1 MIPGNVEAF
10 VAEKVGEG
18 VIREVRS
25 MPMDQ
30 LGPGDVTIEV
40 SWSGVNYKDGLA
52 TVANGKVARISPLVP
67 GVDLAGVVVDPGSS
81 GLEPGTPVVVH
92 GNDLGTSHHG
102 GFARYAR
109 VPAEWV
115 LPLPDALSERE
126 AMTIG
131 TAGFTAGLSVQVL
144 ETRGGLLPGD
154 GPVLVT
160 GASGGVGSMA
170 VAILAARGYAVTA
183 STGKPESAVWLR
195 SLGADEVID
204 RSETVPT
211 GKPLERERWA
221 SAVDC
226 VGGPTLS
233 YVIATLRYGGSVAAS
248 GNTGGA
254 DLATTVFPF
263 ILRSVS
269 LLGVDSV
276 KCPRDQRAELWKR
289 LAGDLRPRNLE
300 SIATA
305 EVGLDTLPNALD
317 RVLAGASQGR
327 TLVRLRQ

>member
-1 MIPGNVEAF
+1 MIPESVEAF
-10 VAEKVGEG
+10 VVEQAGDSVLCG
-18 VIREVRS
+18 VRS
-25 MPMDQ
+25 MPMDD
-30 LGPGDVTIEV
+30 LGPGDVTVEV

-52 TVANGKVARISPLVP
+52 TTANGKVARISPLVP

-81 GLEPGTPVVVH
+81 GLEAGARVVVH
-92 GNDLGTSHHG
+92 GHDLGTSHHG

-109 VPAEWV
+109 VPQEWV
-115 LPLPDALSERE
+115 VPLPDGLSERD

-131 TAGFTAGLSVQVL
+131 TAGFTAALSVDVL
-144 ETRGGLLPGD
+144 ETRGGLRPGD

-160 GASGGVGSMA
+160 GASGGVGSIA
-170 VAILAARGYAVTA
+170 VGILAARGYSVTA
-183 STGKPESAVWLR
+183 STGKPESAPWLR

-204 RSETVPT
+204 RSETVPS

-226 VGGPTLS
+226 VGGATLS

-254 DLATTVFPF
+254 QLATTVFPF
-263 ILRSVS
+263 ILRAVS

-276 KCPRDQRAELWKR
+276 KCPRDRRAELWRR
-289 LAGDLRPRNLE
+289 LADDLRPRNLE
-300 SIATA
+300 SIATD
-305 EVGLDTLPNALD
+305 EVGLDALPGALE
-317 RVLAGASQGR
+317 RVLAGANQGR
-327 TLVRLRQ
+327 TLVRLRP